1 MDKKTGKIISIVGS
15 VVCLCLAI
23 SCCVGGIAGGLQD
36 PDYPSV
42 PIIVGGVCA
51 GLIPIIV
58 AVLLWV
64 FLVIRAKDE
73 EEAIGAEP
81 EMGV

>member
-1 MDKKTGKIISIVGS
+1 MDKKTGMIISIIGS
-15 VVCLCLAI
+15 IVCLCLAI
-23 SCCVGGIAGGLQD
+23 SCCAGGISGGLQGD
-36 PDYPSV
+36 PDYT
-42 PIIVGGVCA
+42 IIFIIAGVCL

-73 EEAIGAEP
+73 EAVEGVP
-81 EMGV
+81 EMNV

>member
-1 MDKKTGKIISIVGS
+1 MDKKTGMIISIVGS

-23 SCCVGGIAGGLQD
+23 ACCAGGVSGGLQGD
-36 PDYPSV
+36 PDYQIPF
-42 PIIVGGVCA
+42 IIGGICA

-73 EEAIGAEP
+73 EGIESEP
-81 EMGV
+81 EMDV

>member
-1 MDKKTGKIISIVGS
+1 MDKKTGMIISIVGS

-23 SCCVGGIAGGLQD
+23 ACCSTGIYGGVSIESEPNVL
-36 PDYPSV
+36 Y
-42 PIIVGGVCA
+42 IVLGVCA
-51 GLIPIIV
+51 GIVPIIV

-73 EEAIGAEP
+73 SVEAAP
-81 EMGV
+81 EMDV

>member
-1 MDKKTGKIISIVGS
+1 MDKKTGMIISIVGS

-23 SCCVGGIAGGLQD
+23 GCCAGGIAGGMQD
-36 PDYPSV
+36 TNNPSI
-42 PIIVGGVCA
+42 PLIIGGICA

-73 EEAIGAEP
+73 GAAAEP
-81 EMGV
+81 SMDV

>member
-1 MDKKTGKIISIVGS
+1 MDKKTGMIISIVGS

-23 SCCVGGIAGGLQD
+23 SCCGGGISTGLQGD
-36 PDYPSV
+36 PDYQIPF
-42 PIIVGGVCA
+42 IIGGVCL

-73 EEAIGAEP
+73 EGIDAEP
-81 EMGV
+81 EMDV